1 MLSQILQESWP
12 KIQGKSATVA
22 EDLQAASR
30 IGTRLSRIVGVREQS
45 PVQEAAVIE
54 QRQRVFTLTIR
65 AYDETRAA
73 IAFVRRREDDAE
85 SITPNLY
92 TGKSRNRP
100 PNKPST
106 DTPPAADARSTTQ
119 ELPAITPE
127 AVAAAVAAQKGG
139 SGSKEPFIS

>member
-1 MLSQILQESWP
+1 
-12 KIQGKSATVA
+12 VA

-30 IGTRLSRIVGVREQS
+30 IGTRLTRIVGIREQS

-54 QRQRVFTLTIR
+54 QRQRVFTLTMR

-92 TGKSRNRP
+92 TGKGRNRP
-100 PNKPST
+100 PNKPSQ
-106 DTPPAADARSTTQ
+106 DTPPATDAKNTTQ
-119 ELPAITPE
+119 ELPAIAPE